1 LVSLFYYKKT
11 SSKHSCNLG
20 DNDGVF
26 KVYLAN
32 PKIGDSSQY
41 LIEKNVVERVS
52 KEADVELA
60 AQDV

>member
-11 SSKHSCNLG
+11 SCKHSCNLG

-26 KVYLAN
+26 IVDLAN

-41 LIEKNVVERVS
+41 LIKKNVVERVS